1 MTIIN
6 RVGTRRTLASHA
18 SDSRVVGEA
27 AKWIAV
33 RGPGLSAGSAGMT
46 APIEA
51 PVRRLARFVLAWL
64 RQRAEE
70 RRPHG
75 LSDHMLRD
83 IGVSGRELGYNES
96 TKWYDKR

>member
-6 RVGTRRTLASHA
+6 RVDARRTLASHA
-18 SDSRVVGEA
+18 SDASVGGA

-33 RGPGLSAGSAGMT
+33 RGPGISAGRTGTT
-46 APIEA
+46 APVEG
-51 PVRRLARFVLAWL
+51 PVRRLARFVRAWL
-64 RQRAEE
+64 RQRAED

-83 IGVSGRELGYNES
+83 IGLSGRELGYHES
-96 TKWYDKR
+96 IKWYDRR